1 MEGNPRW
8 LPLYNIIKQ
17 KSLSYLYEYVFKFPF
32 SETTETIEAKHGKKV
47 P

>member
-1 MEGNPRW
+1 MTPAVAPIFIE
-8 LPLYNIIKQ
+8 Q
-17 KSLSYLYEYVFKFPF
+17 KFLSYLYEYVFKFPF